1 MLSKLLKEGFT
12 RDEKSDIEDIIDS
25 KFDDFEDRVLE
36 IAEEHLDSKDA
47 EDRIKDVTV
56 DSLENLFKTLWQR
69 RGTWRGGI

>member
-12 RDEKSDIEDIIDS
+12 REEESDIEDIIDS

-36 IAEEHLDSKDA
+36 LAEEHLDSNDA

-56 DSLENLFKTLWQR
+56 DSFENLFKTLWQR